1 MDEQLRIPGLD
12 PPGQVR
18 PSPQRP
24 VPAVWVRRLRV
35 LDTLD
40 PDSVHV
46 VRDVE
51 FRRGLNIIWAPP
63 QGAESNALFQTGV
76 SGHTAGKTTLCRLV
90 RYLLGERTF
99 AAEVTR
105 RRIRQAFP
113 SGWVL
118 GEVVVAGVSWVVARP
133 LGLGAHP
140 FCLLAAEL
148 AAVFDEEVQRLDL
161 GTYIVALEGVLGDL
175 PVTAF
180 PSSDQPVQWD
190 HLLPWLTR
198 DQECRFSEFLEWRH
212 PSSDSQATSL
222 SLDERQFL
230 VRSVLGLIA
239 DDERVEQ
246 QQNARLVA
254 ERKTAAERAP
264 LLAHQAAVDHRRV
277 EDILELTL
285 KPPSSGLFGQEARRE
300 LDRRTAEL
308 HNRISVHS
316 ADDPRPSLREAL
328 ERAVSAET
336 NARRDL
342 DEVEGRLAVE
352 RAAVGQLDADVRGD
366 AQAALLAALPP
377 SRDYCNAP
385 LELAR
390 ERGCPLAQSR
400 PHNLAEHRSQRTAA
414 EELAAM
420 QEVVAAIAEDVSNKK
435 LALATAEADTARARR
450 AFLVAATEF
459 DGQRGGLLDERAQL
473 RQAARLID
481 NAERAWRESAGLAA
495 SVTGLGADIDE
506 SYKRQEAARKRISQA
521 LGRFSATFDY
531 VVRAL
536 LGDEVE
542 GRLDASGRSLTLEV
556 EHQGERDSAAFGTVK
571 LLAFDIAALTASVE
585 GRGHAPRLLVH
596 DGPREADMAPDIYE
610 RLFLYA
616 RSLEECFEG
625 EAGFQYIVTT
635 TTRPPERLSMEPW
648 LRLELEGAPA
658 ERRLLRRDL

>member
-1 MDEQLRIPGLD
+1 MDDQLRIPGLD
-12 PPGQVR
+12 PPGQLR
-18 PSPQRP
+18 PSPQRT
-24 VPAVWVRRLRV
+24 VPSAWVRRLRV
-35 LDTLD
+35 LDALD
-40 PDSVHV
+40 PDPAHV

-63 QGAESNALFQTGV
+63 HDVEGNALFQTGV

-90 RYLLGERTF
+90 RYVLGERTF
-99 AAEVTR
+99 AAEITR

-118 GEVVVAGVSWVVARP
+118 GEVIVDGLPWVVARP

-140 FCLLAAEL
+140 FCLRDAGLEAI
-148 AAVFDEEVQRLDL
+148 FEEVQRLDL
-161 GTYIVALEGVLGDL
+161 STYLEALEAMVGDL

-180 PSSDQPVQWD
+180 PTTDLPVQWE

-212 PSSDSQATSL
+212 PSSDSQSTSL
-222 SLDERQFL
+222 TVDERQFL
-230 VRSVLGLIA
+230 MRSVLGLIS
-239 DDERVEQ
+239 DEERAEQ
-246 QQNARLVA
+246 HRNARLVA
-254 ERKTAAERAP
+254 ERKTASERAP
-264 LLAHQAAVDHRRV
+264 LLAHQATVEHGRV
-277 EDILELTL
+277 EGILGMTL
-285 KPPSSGLFGQEARRE
+285 NPPSSGLFGQDARRE
-300 LDRRTAEL
+300 LDRRTEEL
-308 HNRISVHS
+308 RTRIAAHS
-316 ADDPRPSLREAL
+316 ADDLRPALREAL

-336 NARRDL
+336 NAQRDL
-342 DEVEGRLAVE
+342 NEVKGRLAVE
-352 RAAVGQLDADVRGD
+352 RAAVEELDADVRGD
-366 AQAALLAALPP
+366 AQTALLAALPP
-377 SRDYCNAP
+377 SRDYCNVP

-400 PHNLAEHRSQRTAA
+400 PHSLAEHRSQRTAA

-420 QEVVAAIAEDVSNKK
+420 QAVVAAIEVDVVRKK
-435 LALATAEADTARARR
+435 AALAAAEADTSRARR
-450 AFLVAATEF
+450 AFLVASTEF
-459 DGQRGGLLDERAQL
+459 DEQRGGLLEERAQL
-473 RQAARLID
+473 RQAARLVD
-481 NAERAWRESAGLAA
+481 NAERAWRESSKLAA
-495 SVTGLGADIDE
+495 AVTALGADIDE

-542 GRLDASGRSLTLEV
+542 GRVDASGRSLSLVV

-571 LLAFDIAALTASVE
+571 LLAFDLAALTASVE

-596 DGPREADMAPDIYE
+596 DGPREADMASDIYE
-610 RLFLYA
+610 RLFLFG
-616 RSLEECFEG
+616 RSLEQCFEG

-635 TTRPPERLSMEPW
+635 TTRPPAELSMEPW